1 MKDFR
6 ALSVWRKA
14 HDLTLAMYRI
24 TAWYPFEER
33 FGLTGQTRR
42 SAVSITS
49 NIAEG
54 CGRGSD
60 PDPDLARFLQI
71 AFGSASE
78 LDYQILLG
86 HDLGFMNSAEHD
98 ALQSSLAEVKRMLA
112 SLIQRVRPS

>member
-6 ALSVWRKA
+6 ALTVWRKA
-14 HDLTLAMYRI
+14 HELTLAVYRI
-24 TAWYPFEER
+24 TARYPADER

-42 SAVSITS
+42 SAVSIPS

-60 PDPDLARFLQI
+60 LDFARFLHI

-86 HDLGFMNSAEHD
+86 HDLGFMESAEHE
-98 ALQSSLAEVKRMLA
+98 ALRSGLAEVKRMLA
-112 SLIQRVRPS
+112 TLIHRVR